1 LLAGWLAGSDLLAE
15 LDTVVILHLHDT
27 HSRLEAQY
35 AFQSKLP
42 MIPLMLE
49 RGYSPGKRKRRHF
62 SQYHFILNMITL
74 PRQARDKHRLGTT
87 QKRVTRFCADGWLG
101 ILHSWV
107 RRKRVACLQPFLPSY
122 VCPEPVL

>member
-35 AFQSKLP
+35 AFQRKLP

-49 RGYSPGKRKRRHF
+49 RGYSPGKRKAGFFRNTIL
-62 SQYHFILNMITL
+62 SILNVITL
-74 PRQARDKHRLGTT
+74 PRQARDKRRESSE
-87 QKRVTRFCADGWLG
+87 QEWRFCADGWLG
-101 ILHSWV
+101 ILLGAETQ
-107 RRKRVACLQPFLPSY
+107 VACLQPSFSS
-122 VCPEPVL
+122 